1 MAVRKMVMISVVV
14 TAGAL
19 SVARGQQEPKP
30 PLPADEPNQPWKQQ
44 VRLPEDAFLV
54 QGAGTSEPAW
64 VKFTIVLPADGAPT
78 VYFQD
83 GHQYLFHYQF
93 ATACLK
99 PFQGMTTEQFDRVT
113 LYRQGRQAVLG
124 AVISPPVH
132 GLSSQPHE
140 YGIQFVGLD
149 PFTKEEALE
158 YFNLIKAC
166 VLSDEPFTAYY
177 FPTYE
182 QQAVAEADRAW
193 LEAQGIL
200 ISSPDRW
207 ADDNTCYSPGWA
219 IGTLKYIEGKDI
231 RAAYLQGTLGPYD
244 ILLTDGI
251 PAETPF
257 VAGMITLSPST
268 PNSHVA
274 ILATTF
280 GVPFVHLTVAED
292 VNDARRLVGHEIC
305 LRAFDTYGR
314 TDVRLIDLQ
323 GILDEATIAEIRA
336 LKKPPQL
343 AIAPATPYGSYAMN
357 TDALMPTDICY
368 FGGKAAN
375 FGMLRRALPEHTP
388 VAVAFSFDLWN
399 DFLGQKLPDGRTLRE
414 TIAAHLSLLPYPP
427 ADMAALSSALA
438 DLRKLFTDESV
449 TSFTAQQQQ
458 AILDILQDPQYGFD
472 ASRNLRFRSSTNM
485 EDSLEFTGAGLYD
498 SYSGCLADDLDG
510 DGAGPCRCDPQR
522 DKERGVFRAI
532 RKVFAGFYND
542 NAYLERLRHD
552 INETDVGMA
561 LLVHHSFPDEFELA
575 NGVATVARRT
585 DGSLEIELV
594 TQAGATSVTNPPEGS
609 IPEEV
614 TVWVYE
620 SGVYPQQVR
629 QSNLVP
635 LGATV
640 LQWEDEYR
648 ALADLLA
655 RVVAEYA
662 DVTGKEEFVL
672 EMEYKK
678 ISDLKSQISN
688 TESQISDA
696 GSQFSA
702 LSSQIS
708 NPTSEISDLRFSLA
722 DPSDGAESP
731 SAGRLVVKQVR
742 EVPQPDTTPG
752 ITPFLVKEPA
762 AYCVVQGQF
771 GDIFAHHRLKSL
783 WQLETGS
790 FWLTAEQ
797 LSRSLYEQATFEYM
811 ADGVAGRLSGPMSD
825 WPAASH
831 SGGARMNEFSG
842 VEIGWTTEAWEL
854 NDIPNPRRYK
864 LHTDNMP
871 TLVSAADPAVLTL
884 RDFGPLTLEVEYA
897 QPVLRWEWTGPV
909 ATTTDEVQLAPC
921 PEPSP
926 GDLLQKRVFYGT
938 DGRII
943 VTSFYWP
950 APPTGPT
957 AGYTAPLAR
966 WVETRIVDF
975 TREPFVLHGYYSQ
988 TYKPEHHNFA
998 EHFLFEPQLEPGLSP
1013 DVLAELRAKDIRLI
1027 HVFAGMDTTTITT
1040 YGFHDALPAPQDPNA
1055 PSSGELVPLSVP

>member
-1 MAVRKMVMISVVV
+1 MTVRAIAILSVVV
-14 TAGAL
+14 ATGVL
-19 SVARGQQEPKP
+19 SLAWGQEKP
-30 PLPADEPNQPWKQQ
+30 PLPSDEPNQPWKQQ

-64 VKFTIVLPADGAPT
+64 VKFTVVLPSDGTPT
-78 VYFQD
+78 AYFQD
-83 GHQYLFHYQF
+83 GHQYLFHYLF
-93 ATACLK
+93 ATACLDSFK
-99 PFQGMTTEQFDRVT
+99 GMTTEQFDRVT
-113 LYRQGRQAVLG
+113 LYRQDRQAVLG

-132 GLSSQPHE
+132 ALSGQAHE
-140 YGIQFVGLD
+140 YGIQLVGLD
-149 PFTKEEALE
+149 PFTKEEVLE
-158 YFNLIKAC
+158 YFNLIKSR
-166 VLSDEPFTAYY
+166 VLTDEPYTAYY

-182 QQAVAEADRAW
+182 QQAAAEADRAW
-193 LEAQGIL
+193 LEAHGIL

-219 IGTLKYIEGKDI
+219 IGTLKYVEGQDI
-231 RAAYLQGTLGPYD
+231 REAYLQGMLGPND

-280 GVPFVHLTVAED
+280 GVPFVHLVVAGD

-305 LRAFDTYGR
+305 LRAFDIYGR
-314 TDVRLIDLQ
+314 TEVRLIDLE
-323 GILDEATIAEIRA
+323 GVLDEATIAEIRA
-336 LKKPPQL
+336 LKEPPQL
-343 AIAPATPYGSYAMN
+343 AIVSAMPYGSYAMN

-388 VAVAFSFDLWN
+388 VAVALSFDLWN

-414 TIAAHLSLLPYPP
+414 TIAAHLSPLRYPP
-427 ADMAALSSALA
+427 SDMAVFCSTLA
-438 DLRKLFTDESV
+438 GIRKLFTDESV

-458 AILDILQDPQYGFD
+458 AILAVLRDPQYGFD
-472 ASRNLRFRSSTNM
+472 TSRNLRFRSSTNM

-522 DKERGVFRAI
+522 GKERGVFDAI
-532 RKVFAGFYND
+532 RKVFASFYND

-552 INETDVGMA
+552 IDENDVGMA
-561 LLVHHSFPDEFELA
+561 LLVHHSFPDEIELA
-575 NGVATVARRT
+575 NGVATVTRRP
-585 DGSLEIELV
+585 DASLEIKLV
-594 TQAGATSVTNPPEGS
+594 TQDGATSVTNPPDGS

-620 SGVYPQQVR
+620 PWVYLQQVR
-629 QSNLVP
+629 QSNLVQ

-640 LQWEDEYR
+640 LRWEDEYR
-648 ALADLLA
+648 ELADLLA
-655 RVVAEYA
+655 KVTAEYA
-662 DVTGKEEFVL
+662 SVTGKEEFVL

-678 ISDLKSQISN
+678 ISDLKSQIS
-688 TESQISDA
+688 DR
-696 GSQFSA
+696 G
-702 LSSQIS
+702 SQIS
-708 NPTSEISDLRFSLA
+708 NLRFPISNFRFPPA
-722 DPSDGAESP
+722 DPNDGTTP
-731 SAGRLVVKQVR
+731 SAGRLIVKQVR
-742 EVPQPDTTPG
+742 EVPQPDTTPS

-762 AYCVVQGQF
+762 AYCIVQGQF
-771 GDIFAHHRLKSL
+771 GDIFAYHRLKSR

-797 LSRSLYEQATFEYM
+797 LRRSLYEQATFEYV

-831 SGGARMNEFSG
+831 SGGTLMNEFSG

-884 RDFGPLTLEVEYA
+884 RDFGPLTLEVEYEK
-897 QPVLRWEWTGPV
+897 PVLRWEWAGPV

-921 PEPSP
+921 PQPSP
-926 GDLLQKRVFYGT
+926 GDLLQNRRFEGPNGVS
-938 DGRII
+938 
-943 VTSFYWP
+943 VETSFYWP
-950 APPTGPT
+950 APPAGPT

-966 WVETRIVDF
+966 WVETRIVDY
-975 TREPFVLHGYYSQ
+975 TKEPVVLHGYYSQ

-1013 DVLAELRAKDIRLI
+1013 DLLAELRAKDIRLI
-1027 HVFAGMDTTTITT
+1027 HVFAGMDETTITT
-1040 YGFHDALPAPQDPNA
+1040 YGFHDELPAPEDPNA
-1055 PSSGELVPLSVP
+1055 PSSGELVPLSL